1 MLGLI
6 IVMLAI
12 IVFFI
17 LLAYKTFVDRII
29 KEKDD
34 QNLAKIQHQKDLA
47 LENVK
52 AQEEERKRI
61 AIAVHD
67 DLGNRL
73 NILSLWLQN
82 IEIEDENASNVI
94 SGQIKELVDS
104 TRKISHSLYPVN
116 LEKLG
121 FILYVEELIANLSN
135 KVDITLFQTK
145 PYHKKN
151 IFVEV
156 QIYRIIQEFTTNVIK
171 HSGASEVKIIVR
183 NSERG
188 LFVCISDNGTG
199 FDYEQVKKGMGIKN
213 IESRLQ
219 SMDALFKW
227 KSVIGKGSR
236 LIIKIPLN
244 NE

>member
-1 MLGLI
+1 MLTI
-6 IVMLAI
+6 IIA
-12 IVFFI
+12 FI

-29 KEKDD
+29 KEKDA
-34 QNLAKIQHQKDLA
+34 QNLAEIQHQKDLA

-61 AIAVHD
+61 AVAVHD

-73 NILSLWLQN
+73 NILSLWLQKV
-82 IEIEDENASNVI
+82 EIEDGNAANI
-94 SGQIKELVDS
+94 INGQIKELVDS

-121 FILYVEELIANLSN
+121 FILYLEELIVNLSKSIEIN
-135 KVDITLFQTK
+135 LFQTK
-145 PYHKKN
+145 NYQKKD

-156 QIYRIIQEFTTNVIK
+156 QFYRIIQEFTTNVIK
-171 HSGASEVKIIVR
+171 HSEASEVTIIIRDSGNV
-183 NSERG
+183 
-188 LFVCISDNGTG
+188 LFAVISDNGRG
-199 FDYEQVKKGMGIKN
+199 FDYEKVKKGMGIKN

-219 SMDALFKW
+219 SMNAAFKW
-227 KSVIGKGSR
+227 KSILGKGSR
-236 LIIKIPLN
+236 LIIKIPVE

>member
-1 MLGLI
+1 MIAVILI
-6 IVMLAI
+6 
-12 IVFFI
+12 FI
-17 LLAYKTFVDRII
+17 LVAYKTFVDRII
-29 KEKDD
+29 KEKDA
-34 QNLAKIQHQKDLA
+34 QNLADIQHEKDLA

-61 AIAVHD
+61 AVAVHD

-82 IEIEDENASNVI
+82 IEIEDEKASEVI
-94 SGQIKELVDS
+94 NGQIKELVDS
-104 TRKISHSLYPVN
+104 ARKISHNLYPVN

-121 FILYVEELIANLSN
+121 FILYVEELIANLS
-135 KVDITLFQTK
+135 KKIEISLFELK
-145 PYHKKN
+145 PYQTKN
-151 IFVEV
+151 IFTEV

-171 HSGASEVKIIVR
+171 HSEAENVKILLR
-183 NSERG
+183 DSENI
-188 LFVCISDNGTG
+188 LFVVISDNGKG
-199 FDYEQVKKGMGIKN
+199 FDYELVKKGMGIKN

-219 SMDALFKW
+219 SLDAVFKW
-227 KSVIGKGSR
+227 KSVIGKGTR

>member
-1 MLGLI
+1 
-6 IVMLAI
+6 MLAVV
-12 IVFFI
+12 VFFI

-29 KEKDD
+29 KEKDA
-34 QNLAKIQHQKDLA
+34 QNLAEIQHQKDLA

-61 AIAVHD
+61 AVAVHD

-82 IEIEDENASNVI
+82 IEIEDENAFKVI
-94 SGQIKELVDS
+94 SRQIKELVDS

-121 FILYVEELIANLSN
+121 FILYVEELIVNLSKSIN
-135 KVDITLFQTK
+135 ITLFQTRA
-145 PYHKKN
+145 YQKKN

-171 HSGASEVKIIVR
+171 HSQASDVTIIIRDSGKV
-183 NSERG
+183 
-188 LFVCISDNGTG
+188 LFAVISDNGKG
-199 FDYEQVKKGMGIKN
+199 FDYEKVKKGMGIKN

-219 SMDALFKW
+219 SMNADFKW
-227 KSVIGKGSR
+227 KSILGKGSR
-236 LIIKIPLN
+236 LIMKIPLK

>member
-1 MLGLI
+1 MIAVILI
-6 IVMLAI
+6 
-12 IVFFI
+12 FI
-17 LLAYKTFVDRII
+17 LVAYKTFVDRVI
-29 KEKDD
+29 KEKDA
-34 QNLAKIQHQKDLA
+34 QNLADIQHQKDLA

-61 AIAVHD
+61 AVAVHD

-82 IEIEDENASNVI
+82 IEIEDEKASEVI
-94 SGQIKELVDS
+94 NGQIKELVDS
-104 TRKISHSLYPVN
+104 ARKISHNLYPVN

-121 FILYVEELIANLSN
+121 FILYVEELIANLS
-135 KVDITLFQTK
+135 KKIEISLFELK
-145 PYHKKN
+145 PYQPKN
-151 IFVEV
+151 IFTEV

-171 HSGASEVKIIVR
+171 HSEAGEVKILLR
-183 NSERG
+183 DSENI
-188 LFVCISDNGTG
+188 LFVVISDNGKG
-199 FDYEQVKKGMGIKN
+199 FDYELVKKGMGIKN

-219 SMDALFKW
+219 SVNAVFKW
-227 KSVIGKGSR
+227 KSIIGKGTR

>member
-1 MLGLI
+1 
-6 IVMLAI
+6 MLAVI
-12 IVFFI
+12 LTFI
-17 LLAYKTFVDRII
+17 LLAYRTFVNRII
-29 KEKDD
+29 REKDA
-34 QNLAKIQHQKDLA
+34 QNLADIQHQKDLA

-61 AIAVHD
+61 AVAVHD

-82 IEIEDENASNVI
+82 IEIEDEKASAVI
-94 SGQIKELVDS
+94 NGQIKELVDS

-121 FILYVEELIANLSN
+121 FILYVEELISNLS
-135 KVDITLFQTK
+135 KKIEIALVELK
-145 PYHKKN
+145 PYQAKN

-171 HSGASEVKIIVR
+171 HSEATEVKIILR
-183 NSERG
+183 DSG
-188 LFVCISDNGTG
+188 TILFVVISDNGKG
-199 FDYEQVKKGMGIKN
+199 FNYEMVKKGMGIKN
-213 IESRLQ
+213 IESRLH
-219 SMDALFKW
+219 SMNAVFKW
-227 KSVIGKGSR
+227 KSIIGKGSR